1 MTITTPNNTFSPD
14 CLAVSPGTVVTWTFS
29 GATHN
34 VTFEDSVNR
43 LLPIALLGAPTALSA
58 QSLLD
63 RPPNVSGDWVVSS
76 GVVQFNFIHRFVR
89 SGAPE
94 RKVTNFPT
102 FVVALG
108 LPARTMIGFAYAT
121 NSTLAPRYPNEWEF
135 FARHQLFSELE
146 GAPLDVGGQ
155 VGYNIASEG
164 VDGEVSLAKRAGPAR
179 ITAAGRI
186 LADPFESGKARFAL
200 GGGATLRVT
209 RNLALAGD
217 VSTLVNRDTARGER
231 VAWSAGVHLAIPST
245 PHTLSLQATNTNTTT
260 LQGVSR
266 GESRTRFGFEYTVP
280 ITLARY
286 FGRRQA
292 PAAEAEPAAAPP
304 PTPVAADTA
313 RAARPDTLAVP
324 RPRADTAARPVARP
338 ADTAAARPARPAP
351 APPPAARPATR
362 VMRVG
367 MRNLTYIPKRIEITA
382 GTTVAWRN
390 DDPLAHTVTA
400 VNKSFDSGLIDGGG
414 SWRRTFDRPGTYEV
428 FCQPH
433 PFMKATIVVRP
444 AP

>member
-1 MTITTPNNTFSPD
+1 
-14 CLAVSPGTVVTWTFS
+14 
-29 GATHN
+29 
-34 VTFEDSVNR
+34 VNR
-43 LLPIALLGAPTALSA
+43 LLPIALLGAPAALSA

-76 GVVQFNFIHRFVR
+76 GVVQFNFVHRFVR

-108 LPARTMIGFAYAT
+108 LPSRTMIGFAYAT
-121 NSTLAPRYPNEWEF
+121 NSTLAARYPNEWEF

-179 ITAAGRI
+179 VTAAGRI
-186 LADPFESGKARFAL
+186 LADPFESGKTRFAL
-200 GGGATLRVT
+200 GGGATLRIT

-217 VSTLVNRDTARGER
+217 ASTLVNRDTARGER

-292 PAAEAEPAAAPP
+292 PAAEPPPAEPPPAP
-304 PTPVAADTA
+304 VQADT
-313 RAARPDTLAVP
+313 
-324 RPRADTAARPVARP
+324 
-338 ADTAAARPARPAP
+338 ARPAP
-351 APPPAARPATR
+351 APPPAARPAAR
-362 VMRVG
+362 VVRVG

-382 GTTVAWRN
+382 GTAVAWRN

-400 VNKSFDSGLIDGGG
+400 VNRSFDSGLIDGGG
-414 SWRRTFDRPGTYEV
+414 TWRRTFDRPGTYEV